1 MVSLLL
7 CSSGSNARH
16 EVSRGLLKGIV
27 SAQKALQARDG
38 EKGVAGRNG
47 REEYFPD
54 EGLIDLPSS
63 QLNDFVEKENRK
75 KRVSG
80 LTCSSVSEKKLTNNG
95 FVFQADG
102 V

>member
-1 MVSLLL
+1 MYKSAFPTNAQSRFASDSILDMVPRLPRLMVSLLL

-54 EGLIDLPSS
+54 EGLIDLPI
-63 QLNDFVEKENRK
+63 K
-75 KRVSG
+75 
-80 LTCSSVSEKKLTNNG
+80 
-95 FVFQADG
+95 
-102 V
+102 